1 MRQRGF
7 GIVFLAAAMLGVLP
21 ATTRAD
27 QPSGNTNSSDNTP
40 WNRRLDDARVDEI
53 KLKTDRYD
61 TVTEVVVITPDCAFR
76 SDTRNINRR
85 NVNRIGFTQDI
96 PLIGGLFEN
105 TPRAGRLDGSNQIGL
120 AYLDGNVLYID
131 TRSANGSGK
140 AAATSDRAWLTALA
154 KGPAGTSSA
163 NFAVAGGG
171 LAGECQRRQSR
182 LPICDPDR
190 RLHRRGARRLSL
202 RPGCHGRAAGPG
214 PLLREARGHGASPER
229 PAHRFGPAQ
238 HHRELILLASFPR
251 KRESRAAGLAGCPG
265 SPLSRG

>member
-1 MRQRGF
+1 MRQSGF
-7 GIVFLAAAMLGVLP
+7 GIVFLAAAVLAILP
-21 ATTRAD
+21 PDLRAD

-131 TRSANGSGK
+131 TRSATGSGK
-140 AAATSDRAWLTALA
+140 AESTLLAALA
-154 KGPAGTSSA
+154 KGPTGAASA
-163 NFAVAGGG
+163 NFAVAG
-171 LAGECQRRQSR
+171 AG
-182 LPICDPDR
+182 
-190 RLHRRGARRLSL
+190 
-202 RPGCHGRAAGPG
+202 
-214 PLLREARGHGASPER
+214 SPENVSVVNRDFQYVIQTGGFTAVAPTGYRCGPNAMAALPALAPLFEKPEGTAHLLNGQLIALVR
-229 PAHRFGPAQ
+229 PSIIAN
-238 HHRELILLASFPR
+238 
-251 KRESRAAGLAGCPG
+251 
-265 SPLSRG
+265 

>member
-1 MRQRGF
+1 MRQSGF
-7 GIVFLAAAMLGVLP
+7 GIVFLAAAVLAILP
-21 ATTRAD
+21 SGLRAD

-131 TRSANGSGK
+131 TRSATGSGK
-140 AAATSDRAWLTALA
+140 ADAGLLGALA
-154 KGPAGTSSA
+154 KGPTGAASA
-163 NFAVAGGG
+163 NFAVAG
-171 LAGECQRRQSR
+171 AG
-182 LPICDPDR
+182 
-190 RLHRRGARRLSL
+190 
-202 RPGCHGRAAGPG
+202 
-214 PLLREARGHGASPER
+214 SPENVSVINRDFQYVIQTGGFTAVAPTGYRCGPNAMAALPALAPLFEKPEGTAHLLNGQLIALVR
-229 PAHRFGPAQ
+229 PSIIAN
-238 HHRELILLASFPR
+238 
-251 KRESRAAGLAGCPG
+251 
-265 SPLSRG
+265 

>member
-1 MRQRGF
+1 MGRPSF
-7 GIVFLAAAMLGVLP
+7 GVLFLAVAMLAVLP
-21 ATTRAD
+21 SGLRAD

-53 KLKTDRYD
+53 KLQTDRYN

-96 PLIGGLFEN
+96 PLIGGFFEN

-120 AYLDGNVLYID
+120 AFLDGNVLYID

-154 KGPAGTSSA
+154 KGPTGAASA
-163 NFAVAGGG
+163 NFAVAG
-171 LAGECQRRQSR
+171 AG
-182 LPICDPDR
+182 
-190 RLHRRGARRLSL
+190 
-202 RPGCHGRAAGPG
+202 
-214 PLLREARGHGASPER
+214 SPENVSVVNR
-229 PAHRFGPAQ
+229 DFQYVIQTGGFTAVAPAGYRCGRDA
-238 HHRELILLASFPR
+238 LAALPS
-251 KRESRAAGLAGCPG
+251 L
-265 SPLSRG
+265 SPLFVRPEGTAHLLNGQLIALVRPSIIAN

>member
-7 GIVFLAAAMLGVLP
+7 GIVFLAAAMLGVPP

-53 KLKTDRYD
+53 KLQTDRYD

-96 PLIGGLFEN
+96 PLIGGFFEN

-120 AYLDGNVLYID
+120 AFLDGNVLYID

-140 AAATSDRAWLTALA
+140 AAATSDRAWLSALA

-163 NFAVAGGG
+163 NFA
-171 LAGECQRRQSR
+171 LAG
-182 LPICDPDR
+182 
-190 RLHRRGARRLSL
+190 
-202 RPGCHGRAAGPG
+202 AG
-214 PLLREARGHGASPER
+214 SPENVSVVNRDFQYVIQTGGFTAVAPAGYRCGPDAMAALPALGPFFEKPEGTAHLLNGQLIALVR
-229 PAHRFGPAQ
+229 PSIIAN
-238 HHRELILLASFPR
+238 
-251 KRESRAAGLAGCPG
+251 
-265 SPLSRG
+265 

>member
-1 MRQRGF
+1 
-7 GIVFLAAAMLGVLP
+7 MLGVLP
-21 ATTRAD
+21 ATLRAD

-120 AYLDGNVLYID
+120 AYPRRQCPLY
-131 TRSANGSGK
+131 RH
-140 AAATSDRAWLTALA
+140 AL
-154 KGPAGTSSA
+154 G
-163 NFAVAGGG
+163 
-171 LAGECQRRQSR
+171 QRKRQSR
-182 LPICDPDR
+182 R
-190 RLHRRGARRLSL
+190 HL
-202 RPGCHGRAAGPG
+202 RPGLADRLGEGPG
-214 PLLREARGHGASPER
+214 RHLERQFRRRRRRARRRMSASSI
-229 PAHRFGPAQ
+229 ATSN
-238 HHRELILLASFPR
+238 I
-251 KRESRAAGLAGCPG
+251 
-265 SPLSRG
+265 

>member
-21 ATTRAD
+21 ATPWAD

-120 AYLDGNVLYID
+120 AFLDGNVLYID
-131 TRSANGSGK
+131 TRSAKGSGK
-140 AAATSDRAWLTALA
+140 AAGTSDRAWLTALA
-154 KGPAGTSSA
+154 RGPAGTSSA
-163 NFAVAGGG
+163 NFAVAG
-171 LAGECQRRQSR
+171 AG
-182 LPICDPDR
+182 
-190 RLHRRGARRLSL
+190 
-202 RPGCHGRAAGPG
+202 
-214 PLLREARGHGASPER
+214 SPENVSVVNRDFQYVIQTGGFTAVAPAGYRCGPDAMAALPALAPFFEKPEGTAHLLNGQLIALVR
-229 PAHRFGPAQ
+229 PSIIAN
-238 HHRELILLASFPR
+238 
-251 KRESRAAGLAGCPG
+251 
-265 SPLSRG
+265 

>member
-21 ATTRAD
+21 ATLRAD

-140 AAATSDRAWLTALA
+140 AVAASDRAWLTALA

-163 NFAVAGGG
+163 NFAVAG
-171 LAGECQRRQSR
+171 AG
-182 LPICDPDR
+182 
-190 RLHRRGARRLSL
+190 
-202 RPGCHGRAAGPG
+202 
-214 PLLREARGHGASPER
+214 SPENVSVVNRDFQYVIQTGGFTAVAPAGYRCGPDAMAVLPALAPFFEKPEGTAHLLNGQLIALVR
-229 PAHRFGPAQ
+229 PSIIAN
-238 HHRELILLASFPR
+238 
-251 KRESRAAGLAGCPG
+251 
-265 SPLSRG
+265 

>member
-7 GIVFLAAAMLGVLP
+7 GIVFLAAAMLGVPP

-120 AYLDGNVLYID
+120 AYLDGNVLYIE

-140 AAATSDRAWLTALA
+140 AAATSDRAWLSALA

-163 NFAVAGGG
+163 NFAVAG
-171 LAGECQRRQSR
+171 AG
-182 LPICDPDR
+182 
-190 RLHRRGARRLSL
+190 
-202 RPGCHGRAAGPG
+202 
-214 PLLREARGHGASPER
+214 SPENVSVVNRDFQYVIQTGGFTAVAPAGYRCGPDAMAVLPALAPFFEKPEGTAHLLNGQLIALVR
-229 PAHRFGPAQ
+229 PSIIAN
-238 HHRELILLASFPR
+238 
-251 KRESRAAGLAGCPG
+251 
-265 SPLSRG
+265 

>member
-1 MRQRGF
+1 MGRPSF
-7 GIVFLAAAMLGVLP
+7 GVLFLAVAMLAVLP
-21 ATTRAD
+21 SGLRAD

-131 TRSANGSGK
+131 TRSATGTGK
-140 AAATSDRAWLTALA
+140 ADAGLLGALA
-154 KGPAGTSSA
+154 PISA
-163 NFAVAGGG
+163 ACTKASKPYPLPLEMGGG
-171 LAGECQRRQSR
+171 
-182 LPICDPDR
+182 
-190 RLHRRGARRLSL
+190 
-202 RPGCHGRAAGPG
+202 
-214 PLLREARGHGASPER
+214 RGHRYDAPVR
-229 PAHRFGPAQ
+229 Q
-238 HHRELILLASFPR
+238 LCFPR
-251 KRESRAAGLAGCPG
+251 S
-265 SPLSRG
+265 

>member
-7 GIVFLAAAMLGVLP
+7 GIVFLAAAMLGVPP

-96 PLIGGLFEN
+96 PLIGGFFEN

-120 AYLDGNVLYID
+120 AFLDGNVLYID

-140 AAATSDRAWLTALA
+140 AAATSGRAWLTALA
-154 KGPAGTSSA
+154 KGPTGAASA
-163 NFAVAGGG
+163 IFAVAG
-171 LAGECQRRQSR
+171 AG
-182 LPICDPDR
+182 
-190 RLHRRGARRLSL
+190 
-202 RPGCHGRAAGPG
+202 
-214 PLLREARGHGASPER
+214 SPENVSVVNR
-229 PAHRFGPAQ
+229 DFQYVIQTGGFTAVAPAGYRCGPDA
-238 HHRELILLASFPR
+238 LAALPS
-251 KRESRAAGLAGCPG
+251 L
-265 SPLSRG
+265 SPLFARPEGTAHLLNGQLIALVRPSIIAN

>member
-21 ATTRAD
+21 ATPWAD

-120 AYLDGNVLYID
+120 AFLDGNVLYID

-154 KGPAGTSSA
+154 KGPADTSSA
-163 NFAVAGGG
+163 NFAVAG
-171 LAGECQRRQSR
+171 AG
-182 LPICDPDR
+182 
-190 RLHRRGARRLSL
+190 
-202 RPGCHGRAAGPG
+202 
-214 PLLREARGHGASPER
+214 SPENVSVVNRDFQYVIQTGGFTAVAPTGYRCGPDAMGALPALAPFFEKPEGTAHLLNGQLIALVR
-229 PAHRFGPAQ
+229 PSIIAN
-238 HHRELILLASFPR
+238 
-251 KRESRAAGLAGCPG
+251 
-265 SPLSRG
+265 

>member
-163 NFAVAGGG
+163 NFAVAG
-171 LAGECQRRQSR
+171 AG
-182 LPICDPDR
+182 
-190 RLHRRGARRLSL
+190 
-202 RPGCHGRAAGPG
+202 
-214 PLLREARGHGASPER
+214 SPENVSVVNRDFQYVIQTGGFTAVAPAGYRCGPDAMAALPALAPFFEKPEGTAHLLNGQLIALVR
-229 PAHRFGPAQ
+229 PSIIAN
-238 HHRELILLASFPR
+238 
-251 KRESRAAGLAGCPG
+251 
-265 SPLSRG
+265 

>member
-1 MRQRGF
+1 MRQRRF
-7 GIVFLAAAMLGVLP
+7 GIAFLAAVMLGVLP
-21 ATTRAD
+21 ATLRAD

-120 AYLDGNVLYID
+120 AFLDGNVLYID
-131 TRSANGSGK
+131 TRSANGSVK

-163 NFAVAGGG
+163 NFAVAG
-171 LAGECQRRQSR
+171 AG
-182 LPICDPDR
+182 
-190 RLHRRGARRLSL
+190 
-202 RPGCHGRAAGPG
+202 
-214 PLLREARGHGASPER
+214 SPENVSVVNRDFQYVIQTGGFTAVAPAGYRCGPDTMAALPALGPYFEKPEGTAHLLNGQLIALVR
-229 PAHRFGPAQ
+229 PSIIAN
-238 HHRELILLASFPR
+238 
-251 KRESRAAGLAGCPG
+251 
-265 SPLSRG
+265 